1 MILMRKFAIVPL
13 IVMIFLGCPKD
24 DKVAIDSVPI
34 DTTPVDLDALVTDLP
49 PPAPDT
55 FTPPKLPTGSQNV
68 GASIPNA
75 PPALMEAVEREQ
87 SFTKFCYQEFGLKA
101 DPSLRGG
108 VAMIV
113 TVGSGGITKAVVGND
128 SWTGR
133 AGKAVNTCLNQK
145 AAQAWQLAAGAVK
158 PGRYVVP
165 LSFGT
170 A

>member
-1 MILMRKFAIVPL
+1 MRKLAIIPL
-13 IVMIFLGCPKD
+13 VLMVFLGCPKGD
-24 DKVAIDSVPI
+24 SDEIDTVAV
-34 DTTPVDLDALVTDLP
+34 DTTPVDLDSLVTVLP

-55 FTPPKLPTGSQNV
+55 FTPPKLPTASPNTA
-68 GASIPNA
+68 ASIPNA

-128 SWTGR
+128 NWTGR

>member
-1 MILMRKFAIVPL
+1 MRKFAIIPL
-13 IVMIFLGCPKD
+13 VVMVLVGCPKD
-24 DKVAIDSVPI
+24 KKAGIDTVTV
-34 DTTPVDLDALVTDLP
+34 DTTPVDLDSLVTVIP

-55 FTPPKLPTGSQNV
+55 FTPPKLPTGNQNAA
-68 GASIPNA
+68 ASIPNA

-128 SWTGR
+128 NWTGP
-133 AGKAVNTCLNQK
+133 AGKAVNTCLNTK
-145 AAQAWQLAAGAVK
+145 ATQAWQLAAGAVK

-170 A
+170 T

>member
-1 MILMRKFAIVPL
+1 MKKLALLPL
-13 IVMIFLGCPKD
+13 ILIVFLACPKD
-24 DKVAIDSVPI
+24 DKVAVDSVPI
-34 DTTPVDLDALVTDLP
+34 DTTPVNLDSLVTTLP

-55 FTPPKLPTGSQNV
+55 FTPPKLPTASPA
-68 GASIPNA
+68 ASIPNA

-87 SFTKFCYQEFGLKA
+87 AFTKFCYQEFGLKA

-128 SWTGR
+128 NWTGR

-145 AAQAWQLAAGAVK
+145 AAGAWQLAAGAVK

>member
-1 MILMRKFAIVPL
+1 MIPL
-13 IVMIFLGCPKD
+13 VVAVFLGCPKD
-24 DKVAIDSVPI
+24 DEKVGIDTVPI
-34 DTTPVDLDALVTDLP
+34 DTTPVAFDSLDSNVP

-55 FTPPKLPTGSQNV
+55 FTPPKLPTGGQST
-68 GASIPNA
+68 ASSIPNA

-108 VAMIV
+108 VAMVV
-113 TVGSGGITKAVVGND
+113 TVGSGGITKAVVAND
-128 SWTGR
+128 NWTGR

-145 AAQAWQLAAGAVK
+145 AAQAWQLAGGVVK